1 MMEDTKI
8 RILQFILHVPLFFF
22 FIFLFF
28 YFFYMYHYVSYIKQ
42 TTKSPPSTGSAF
54 LSDC

>member
-1 MMEDTKI
+1 MME
-8 RILQFILHVPLFFF
+8 RILKSE
-22 FIFLFF
+22 
-28 YFFYMYHYVSYIKQ
+28 YFNSFYMYHYVSYIKQ